1 MAAEHLLE
9 DDHSKV
15 HRYRNGTLPDVVFAG
30 PQDASSSSSSAI
42 APWEHASD
50 TRNSADD
57 LYQNLS
63 NFTFGAANQSRTS
76 ISDVVPDDVVGP
88 FNDVTPRPSVAP
100 HGSET
105 YPFQLHTF
113 GQYRSGE
120 SLSRVPSHNTFGGPA
135 SGEYMS
141 SSSTSLSSRT
151 SGHGDFTTSGHT
163 SLASDRTKESMQF
176 SSDEFDDT
184 DAFGNQPLTF
194 NHDRF
199 SSGEDSD
206 YEDDGRVHRD
216 PPHLPA
222 YHRASTSG
230 KVPTRGSIAHQRRGS
245 LPMPIPQPI
254 ARDRE
259 DSLATLR
266 RPSRSLDDD
275 LKAFHAARAAAAAGA
290 VPVPGADPASEPQ
303 SKADWRELEHRAS
316 MSSLKGKEREVE
328 PDLGNPNDWIA
339 EFQEQF
345 KGGITSFPLDASAP
359 PSSPLVPPGRRKS
372 SIMSSWSR
380 FAPGGSRRPST
391 ATTGTNDDAFHKHVK
406 RWDPF
411 YSERRTDWVFTR
423 ERAEDGLVTRPPADR
438 TVAPFLYPDTPT
450 SPRTSMSV
458 SSERTLASESVAGS
472 TARRKPVG
480 TGMTRGSEEI
490 WRCLFVGRYKVVRR
504 EIHPKS
510 HDNSKPPQQRLE
522 VQPFA
527 DPYSKA
533 EGRSPLTPFFVH
545 KHSRALAFS
554 ITKFRIKDKEKER
567 EKEKDGRPSRG
578 LSAHATN
585 PSKMSVMLAP
595 QRVQEQFT
603 NTRTTNKLET
613 HGQLGDG
620 NMRNSD
626 MTLVYASQVRER
638 KKSTM
643 EREKKDKLKK
653 KKEKE
658 REDSESATLRR
669 HYGRDVDRE
678 TTSATSSVASS
689 SPASSSRDVFTPPPA
704 SAPVLSSGSPSF
716 RRQISSRSLHAA
728 SAPPGES
735 VPPVP
740 ESPLATRTPMRRMGL
755 KHHLQ
760 SDADDDYIEDQ
771 PRRTRTP
778 HSEAFGT
785 MDASVIQE
793 RHRQDFQHPDGEGK
807 SILRRIIGNS
817 AKDGGARGNS
827 AAKPYQP
834 PWTMLAPRS
843 QQEENERV
851 VADLNTSFQG
861 VGLLPTKINAK
872 SRKRGQSNAK
882 LTRTPVDNVLQDVPE
897 NALYML
903 IPLWPTYIGVHSPPP
918 TIPAEKRHFLLVHY
932 IAFDN
937 DRPSAAVEKK
947 KGGRSATSSMDD
959 STSGTST
966 TMSYRDEHSILLTS
980 FRCSARRVAYHELA
994 GSNVLAPNEGLC
1006 VSGQIAHALEHLPQH
1021 IQQENASDVIIAVCQ
1036 SRDNGIE
1043 LIPEGFNRLGLCY
1056 AKKDEGRLKVL
1067 PSEEDQ
1073 IEEDELLL
1081 TPIGRA
1087 AAEMAWLGC
1096 LALTSFGTA

>member
-15 HRYRNGTLPDVVFAG
+15 HRYRNGSLPDVVFAG
-30 PQDASSSSSSAI
+30 PQDASSSSADI
-42 APWEHASD
+42 APWEHASK
-50 TRNSADD
+50 THNPADD

-76 ISDVVPDDVVGP
+76 IHDVGAADEVVGP

-100 HGSET
+100 QGSE
-105 YPFQLHTF
+105 YHPFQLHNF

-135 SGEYMS
+135 GEYMS

-151 SGHGDFTTSGHT
+151 SGHGDPTTSGHT
-163 SLASDRTKESMQF
+163 SLASDRAHEAMQF

-194 NHDRF
+194 NHDQF

-206 YEDDGRVHRD
+206 YEDDGRLHRE
-216 PPHLPA
+216 PLHLPA
-222 YHRASTSG
+222 YHRASRSG

-245 LPMPIPQPI
+245 LPMSIPQPL

-275 LKAFHAARAAAAAGA
+275 LKSFHAARAAAAAA
-290 VPVPGADPASEPQ
+290 ATPGADPQSEPQ

-345 KGGITSFPLDASAP
+345 KGGITSFPLDASVP
-359 PSSPLVPPGRRKS
+359 PSSPSIPTGRRKS

-450 SPRTSMSV
+450 SPRTSVSM
-458 SSERTLASESVAGS
+458 SSERTLASDSVAGS
-472 TARRKPVG
+472 ASRRKPTG

-504 EIHPKS
+504 EITHRN

-533 EGRSPLTPFFVH
+533 EGRYPLTPFFVH

-554 ITKFRIKDKEKER
+554 ITKFRIKDKDKER
-567 EKEKDGRPSRG
+567 ENQKDGRPSRG
-578 LSAHATN
+578 HSAHATN

-626 MTLVYASQVRER
+626 TTLLYASQVRER
-638 KKSTM
+638 TKSIM
-643 EREKKDKLKK
+643 EREKKEKSKK
-653 KKEKE
+653 KKE
-658 REDSESATLRR
+658 RDDSESATLRR
-669 HYGRDVDRE
+669 HHGRDVHRE
-678 TTSATSSVASS
+678 PASATSSVASS
-689 SPASSSRDVFTPPPA
+689 SHASSSRDVFMPPPA
-704 SAPVLSSGSPSF
+704 SAPVSSSTSPSL
-716 RRQISSRSLHAA
+716 RRQISHRSLHAA
-728 SAPPGES
+728 SAPPADS
-735 VPPVP
+735 APPVP
-740 ESPLATRTPMRRMGL
+740 ESPLATRTPMRRIGS
-755 KHHLQ
+755 KHHLH
-760 SDADDDYIEDQ
+760 SDADEDYIEDQ

-793 RHRQDFQHPDGEGK
+793 RHRQDVQHPDGEGK

-861 VGLLPTKINAK
+861 VGLLPTKVNAK
-872 SRKRGQSNAK
+872 SRKRGASNAK
-882 LTRTPVDNVLQDVPE
+882 MTKPPADSVLQDVPE

-918 TIPAEKRHFLLVHY
+918 TIPTEKRHFLLVHY

-937 DRPSAAVEKK
+937 DRPSAAVEKSR
-947 KGGRSATSSMDD
+947 KGGRSATSSTDD
-959 STSGTST
+959 STGGGTST

-994 GSNVLAPNEGLC
+994 GSNVLAPNEGLY
-1006 VSGQIAHALEHLPQH
+1006 VSGQIAHALEHLPQR

-1056 AKKDEGRLKVL
+1056 AKKDEGGGRLKPL